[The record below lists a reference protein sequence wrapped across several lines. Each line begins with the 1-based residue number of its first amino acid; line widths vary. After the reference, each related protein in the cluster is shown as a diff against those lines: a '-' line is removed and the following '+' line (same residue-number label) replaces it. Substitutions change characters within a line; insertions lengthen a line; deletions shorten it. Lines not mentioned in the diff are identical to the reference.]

1 VTVEGNGIKKDEI
14 IDDRKDKSMTLEE
27 LDKKYVLQTYARD
40 YTNFV
45 KGVGSTLYDESG
57 RDYIDFASGIAV
69 NSVGHGNE
77 KLVNAICEQ
86 AKKIIH
92 ISNLQVIEP
101 QAKLA
106 QKIVELSGYD
116 MGVFFANSGAEANEG
131 AIKIARKYGET
142 KFENKRYKVIT
153 LEHSFHG
160 RTITTVKATGQESFH
175 TPHFSPYP
183 AGFSY
188 EKSIEDV
195 YKAIDDETV
204 AVLIE
209 LVQGEGGVQPFEK
222 EEIQKLAAHLKENG
236 VLLIVDEV
244 QTGVYRTGEF
254 LASNLYEIEPD
265 IITLAKG
272 LGGGVPIGAV
282 MTRHKDVFAPG
293 DHGST
298 FGGNYLSTAAGLAV
312 LEILSELYDSGVLHE
327 TLLYFE
333 QKLKETASKYE
344 TLFDKE
350 VGLGMMRGLRAKS
363 AEIQGNIIKNCMK
376 EGLVILKA
384 GRNTVR
390 FLPSLTI
397 RKDEIDEGFKRF
409 ETAIST
415 L

>member
-1 VTVEGNGIKKDEI
+1 
-14 IDDRKDKSMTLEE
+14 MTLEKQ
-27 LDKKYVLQTYARD
+27 DKTYVLQTYARN

-45 KGVGSTLYDESG
+45 KGVGSTLYDDADK
-57 RDYIDFASGIAV
+57 DYIDFASGIGV
-69 NSVGHGNE
+69 NSVGHAN
-77 KLVNAICEQ
+77 KTLTTALCEQ
-86 AKKIIH
+86 AQKIIH

-106 QKIVELSGYD
+106 QRLVELSGYD
-116 MGVFFANSGAEANEG
+116 MGLFFANSGAEANEG

-142 KFENKRYKVIT
+142 KFDKKRYKVIT

-175 TPHFSPYP
+175 TPNFSPYP
-183 AGFSY
+183 DGFLY

-195 YKAIDDETV
+195 YRAIDDETV

-209 LVQGEGGVQPFEK
+209 LIQGEGGVQPFDK
-222 EEIQKLAAHLKENG
+222 DSIQALAKHLKEKSI
-236 VLLIVDEV
+236 LLIVDEV

-254 LASNLYEIEPD
+254 LASGYYEIEPD

-282 MTRHKDVFAPG
+282 MTKHKEILIAG

-298 FGGNYLSTAAGLAV
+298 FGGNYLSTVAGLAV
-312 LEILSELYDSGVLHE
+312 LDILEPMYENGKIQE
-327 TLLYFE
+327 TITCFR
-333 QKLKETASKYE
+333 QKLHDLAKRYTHLFEKE
-344 TLFDKE
+344 LGI
-350 VGLGMMRGLRAKS
+350 GLMCGLRAVSPEVQSKVLEK
-363 AEIQGNIIKNCMK
+363 AFK
-376 EGLVILKA
+376 EGVIVLKA

-390 FLPSLTI
+390 FLPSITI
-397 RKDEIDEGFKRF
+397 TKEEIEEGFKRF
-409 ETAIST
+409 EKAINT

>member
-1 VTVEGNGIKKDEI
+1 
-14 IDDRKDKSMTLEE
+14 MTLEE

-45 KGVGSTLYDESG
+45 KGKGATLYDEVG
-57 RDYIDFASGIAV
+57 NDYIDFASGIAV

-77 KLVNAICEQ
+77 KLTSAICEQ

-106 QKIVELSGYD
+106 ERMVMLSGYD

-142 KFENKRYKVIT
+142 QFDKKRYKVIT

-183 AGFSY
+183 DGFSY
-188 EKSIEDV
+188 VPSIADV
-195 YKAIDDETV
+195 YDAIDDETV
-204 AVLIE
+204 AVLLE

-222 EEIQKLAAHLKENG
+222 EEVQKLAAYLKEKN
-236 VLLIVDEV
+236 VLLIIDEV

-282 MTRHKDVFAPG
+282 MTKHKEVLKAG

-312 LEILSELYDSGVLHE
+312 LDILSEAYESGRLHE

-333 QKLKETASKYE
+333 KKLQAMADKYE
-344 TLFDKE
+344 NLFEKE
-350 VGLGMMRGLRAKS
+350 VGLGLMRGLRAKS
-363 AEIQGNIIKNCMK
+363 AEIQGNVLKNALK
-376 EGLVILKA
+376 ERLIILKA

-397 RKDEIDEGFKRF
+397 TKAEIDEGFKRF
-409 ETAIST
+409 EAAIKEIR

>member
-1 VTVEGNGIKKDEI
+1 
-14 IDDRKDKSMTLEE
+14 MTLEQT
-27 LDKKYVLQTYARD
+27 DKQYVLQTYARD

-45 KGVGSTLYDESG
+45 KGVSSTLFDENG
-57 RDYIDFASGIAV
+57 KDYIDFASGIGV
-69 NSVGHGNE
+69 NSVGHGNA
-77 KLVNAICEQ
+77 KLVEAISTQ
-86 AKKIIH
+86 AKNIIH

-142 KFENKRYKVIT
+142 KFDNKRYKVIT

-175 TPHFSPYP
+175 TPNFSPYP

-222 EEIQKLAAHLKENG
+222 EEVQKLADHLKSEG
-236 VLLIVDEV
+236 ILLIVDEV

-265 IITLAKG
+265 IVTLAKG

-282 MTRHKDVFAPG
+282 MTKHKDILSAG

-298 FGGNYLSTAAGLAV
+298 FGGNYLSSAAGLAV
-312 LEILSELYDSGVLHE
+312 LDVLEDLYESGAVAEALV
-327 TLLYFE
+327 YFE
-333 QKLKETASKYE
+333 QKLQDIAKKYTA
-344 TLFDKE
+344 LFEKE
-350 VGLGMMRGLRAKS
+350 VGLGLMRGLRAKS
-363 AEIQGNIIKNCMK
+363 AEIQGSIIKNCMK
-376 EGLVILKA
+376 EGVIVLKA

-390 FLPSLTI
+390 FLPSITI
-397 RKDEIDEGFKRF
+397 SKNEIDEGFKRF
-409 ETAIST
+409 EKVINT

>member
-1 VTVEGNGIKKDEI
+1 METD
-14 IDDRKDKSMTLEE
+14 MTLEE
-27 LDKKYVLQTYARD
+27 QDKHYVLQTYARD

-45 KGVGSTLYDESG
+45 KGVGSTLYDEKG
-57 RDYIDFASGIAV
+57 RDYIDFASGIGV

-77 KLVNAICEQ
+77 KLTSAICEQ

-116 MGVFFANSGAEANEG
+116 MGIFFANSGAEANEG

-142 KFENKRYKVIT
+142 QFETKKYKVIT

-175 TPHFSPYP
+175 TPNFSPYP

-188 EKSIEDV
+188 EKSIADV

-222 EEIQKLAAHLKENG
+222 EEIQKLAAHLKSEG
-236 VLLIVDEV
+236 ILLIVDEV

-282 MTRHKDVFAPG
+282 MTRHKQILSAG

-312 LEILSELYDSGVLHE
+312 LDILSGLYENGSVDE
-327 TLLYFE
+327 TLLYFAA
-333 QKLKETASKYE
+333 KLREIAQKYE
-344 TLFDKE
+344 NLFEKE
-350 VGLGMMRGLRAKS
+350 VGLGLMRGLRAKS
-363 AEIQGNIIKNCMK
+363 AEVQGAVIKNALS
-376 EGLVILKA
+376 EGLVVLKA

-390 FLPSLTI
+390 FLPSITI
-397 RKDEIDEGFKRF
+397 SKHEIDEGFKRF
-409 ETAIST
+409 EKAIAS

>member
-1 VTVEGNGIKKDEI
+1 MNLEQQ
-14 IDDRKDKSMTLEE
+14 DKQ
-27 LDKKYVLQTYARD
+27 YVLQTYARD

-45 KGVGSTLYDESG
+45 KGVSSTLYDENG
-57 RDYIDFASGIAV
+57 KDYIDFASGIGV

-77 KLVNAICEQ
+77 VLTSALCEQ
-86 AKKIIH
+86 AKNIIH

-116 MGVFFANSGAEANEG
+116 MGIFFANSGAEANEG

-142 KFENKRYKVIT
+142 KFDNKRYKVIT

-175 TPHFSPYP
+175 TPNFSPYP
-183 AGFSY
+183 DGFSY
-188 EKSIEDV
+188 EKTVEDV

-222 EEIQKLAAHLKENG
+222 EEIQKLASYLKSKNI
-236 VLLIVDEV
+236 LLIVDEV

-282 MTRHKDVFAPG
+282 MTKHKEILSAG

-298 FGGNYLSTAAGLAV
+298 FGGNYLSTTAGLAV
-312 LEILSELYDSGVLHE
+312 LDVLKPMYDDGLIDE
-327 TLLYFE
+327 TLLYFSE
-333 QKLKETASKYE
+333 KLKVIASNYDN
-344 TLFDKE
+344 LFEKE
-350 VGLGMMRGLRAKS
+350 VGLGLMRGLRAKS
-363 AEIQGNIIKNCMK
+363 AEVQGSIIKKSMA

-390 FLPSLTI
+390 FLPSITI
-397 RKDEIDEGFKRF
+397 TKSEIDEGFKRF
-409 ETAIST
+409 EKVIST

>member
-1 VTVEGNGIKKDEI
+1 METN
-14 IDDRKDKSMTLEE
+14 MTLEQQ
-27 LDKKYVLQTYARD
+27 DKQYVLQTYARN

-45 KGVGSTLYDESG
+45 KGVGSTLYDENG
-57 RDYIDFASGIAV
+57 KEYIDFASGIGV

-77 KLVNAICEQ
+77 KLSSAICEQ

-142 KFENKRYKVIT
+142 KFDKKRYKVIT

-175 TPHFSPYP
+175 TPNFSPYP
-183 AGFSY
+183 DGFSY
-188 EKSIEDV
+188 EKSIADV

-204 AVLIE
+204 SVLIE

-222 EEIQKLAAHLKENG
+222 KEIQDLAKHLKEEG

-244 QTGVYRTGEF
+244 QTGIYRTGEF

-282 MTRHKDVFAPG
+282 MTKHKEVLSAG

-298 FGGNYLSTAAGLAV
+298 FGGNYLSTSAGLAV
-312 LEILSELYDSGVLHE
+312 LEVLEGLYENGTISEAF
-327 TLLYFE
+327 LYFE
-333 QKLKETASKYE
+333 EKLQKIASKYVN
-344 TLFDKE
+344 LFSKE
-350 VGLGMMRGLRAKS
+350 VGLGLMRGLRAKS
-363 AEIQGNIIKNCMK
+363 SEIQTEVIENSLK
-376 EGLVILKA
+376 EGVVVLKA

-397 RKDEIDEGFKRF
+397 KKSEIDEGFERF
-409 ETAIST
+409 EKAIST

>member
-1 VTVEGNGIKKDEI
+1 
-14 IDDRKDKSMTLEE
+14 MTLEE
-27 LDKKYVLQTYARD
+27 LDRKYVLQTYVRD

-45 KGVGSTLYDESG
+45 RGVGATLYDEDG
-57 RDYIDFASGIAV
+57 NDYIDFASGIAV

-77 KLVNAICEQ
+77 RLVSTICEQ
-86 AKKIIH
+86 AKRIIH
-92 ISNLQVIEP
+92 ISNLQVIES

-106 QKIVELSGYD
+106 ERMVKLSGYD

-142 KFENKRYKVIT
+142 QFQKKRYKVIT

-175 TPHFSPYP
+175 TSHFSPYP
-183 AGFSY
+183 DGFDY
-188 EKSIEDV
+188 VPSITDI
-195 YKAIDDETV
+195 YNAIDDETV
-204 AVLIE
+204 AVLLE
-209 LVQGEGGVQPFEK
+209 LVQGEGGVQPFNKAEV
-222 EEIQKLAAHLKENG
+222 QKLVAYLKEKK

-282 MTRHKDVFAPG
+282 MTKHKEILQFG

-312 LEILSELYDSGVLHE
+312 LDILAEEYKSGRLHKI
-327 TLLYFE
+327 LLYFE
-333 QKLKETASKYE
+333 QRLQTIAQQHTE
-344 TLFDKE
+344 LFEQE
-350 VGLGMMRGLRAKS
+350 VGIGLIRGLRAKS
-363 AEIQGNIIKNCMK
+363 AKIQKSVLEAALRERLI
-376 EGLVILKA
+376 ILKA

-397 RKDEIDEGFKRF
+397 TKDEIDEGFKRF
-409 ETAIST
+409 ETALCI

>member
-1 VTVEGNGIKKDEI
+1 MN
-14 IDDRKDKSMTLEE
+14 LEE
-27 LDKKYVLQTYARD
+27 QDKQYVLQTYARN

-45 KGVGSTLYDESG
+45 KGVGATLYDENG
-57 RDYIDFASGIAV
+57 KDYIDFASGIGV
-69 NSVGHGNE
+69 NSIGHGNE
-77 KLVNAICEQ
+77 VLISALCEQ
-86 AKKIIH
+86 AKNILH

-116 MGVFFANSGAEANEG
+116 MGIFFANSGAEANEG

-142 KFENKRYKVIT
+142 KFDKKRYKVIT

-175 TPHFSPYP
+175 TPNFSPYP
-183 AGFSY
+183 DGFSY
-188 EKSIEDV
+188 EKSVADV
-195 YKAIDDETV
+195 YKAIDEETV

-222 EEIQKLAAHLKENG
+222 QEIKDLEAHLKSKDI
-236 VLLIVDEV
+236 LLIVDEV

-282 MTRHKDVFAPG
+282 MTKHKEVLVAG

-298 FGGNYLSTAAGLAV
+298 FGGNYLSMAAGLAV
-312 LEILSELYDSGVLHE
+312 LEVLEPMYDNGTLDE
-327 TLLYFE
+327 TLIYFS
-333 QKLKETASKYE
+333 QKLQEIVVKYE
-344 TLFDKE
+344 NLFEKE
-350 VGLGMMRGLRAKS
+350 VGLGLMRGLRAKS
-363 AEIQGNIIKNCMK
+363 AEIQGNIIARSME
-376 EGLVILKA
+376 EGLVVLKA

-390 FLPSLTI
+390 FLPSITI
-397 RKDEIDEGFKRF
+397 RKNEIDEGFKRF
-409 ETAIST
+409 EKVISF

>member
-1 VTVEGNGIKKDEI
+1 MNLEQ
-14 IDDRKDKSMTLEE
+14 IDKQ
-27 LDKKYVLQTYARD
+27 YVLQTYARD

-45 KGVGSTLYDESG
+45 KGVGSTLFDESG
-57 RDYIDFASGIAV
+57 KDYIDFASGIGV
-69 NSVGHGNE
+69 NSVGHSNDV
-77 KLVNAICEQ
+77 LVKAISEQ
-86 AKKIIH
+86 AQKIIH

-116 MGVFFANSGAEANEG
+116 MGIFFANSGAEANEG
-131 AIKIARKYGET
+131 AIKIARKYGER
-142 KFENKRYKVIT
+142 KFDNKRYKVIT

-175 TPHFSPYP
+175 TPDFSPYP
-183 AGFSY
+183 DGFSY

-195 YKAIDDETV
+195 YKAIDDETI

-222 EEIQKLAAHLKENG
+222 EEVQKLAAHLKSEG
-236 VLLIVDEV
+236 ILLIVDEV

-254 LASNLYEIEPD
+254 LAANLYEIEPD

-282 MTRHKDVFAPG
+282 MTKHKDVLTAG

-298 FGGNYLSTAAGLAV
+298 FGGNYLSSAAGLAV
-312 LEILSELYDSGVLHE
+312 LEVLEGLYESGAIAEALV
-327 TLLYFE
+327 YFE
-333 QKLKETASKYE
+333 EKLKDIANRYPE
-344 TLFDKE
+344 LFEKE
-350 VGLGMMRGLRAKS
+350 VGLGLMRGLRAKS
-363 AEIQGNIIKNCMK
+363 AEIQGSIIKNCMA
-376 EGLVILKA
+376 EGLIVLKA

-390 FLPSLTI
+390 FLPSITI
-397 RKDEIDEGFKRF
+397 SKNEIDEGFKRF
-409 ETAIST
+409 EKVISS

>member
-1 VTVEGNGIKKDEI
+1 MNIEEI
-14 IDDRKDKSMTLEE
+14 
-27 LDKKYVLQTYARD
+27 DKKYVLHTYARD

-45 KGVGSTLYDESG
+45 KGVGSTLYDENG
-57 RDYIDFASGIAV
+57 KDYIDFGSGIAV
-69 NSVGHGNE
+69 NSIGHGHP
-77 KLVNAICEQ
+77 KLVEAICNQ
-86 AKKIIH
+86 AKNIIH

-106 QKIVELSGYD
+106 QKMVELSGYD

-183 AGFSY
+183 PGFSY

-195 YKAIDDETV
+195 YKAIDDKTA

-222 EEIQKLAAHLKENG
+222 TEIQKLAAHLKEKN

-282 MTRHKDVFAPG
+282 MTKHKDVLSPG

-312 LEILSELYDSGVLHE
+312 LEVLEEYYESGAVGEVLV
-327 TLLYFE
+327 YFE
-333 QKLKETASKYE
+333 TKLQDIAKRYTN
-344 TLFDKE
+344 LFEKE
-350 VGLGMMRGLRAKS
+350 VGIGLMRGLRAKS
-363 AEIQGNIIKNCMK
+363 ADIQSAVIKDAMK
-376 EGLVILKA
+376 EGLVVLKA

-390 FLPSLTI
+390 FLPSITI
-397 RKDEIDEGFKRF
+397 TKAEIDEGFKRLDSALK
-409 ETAIST
+409 EVEA
-415 L
+415 

>member
-1 VTVEGNGIKKDEI
+1 
-14 IDDRKDKSMTLEE
+14 MTLEQQ
-27 LDKKYVLQTYARD
+27 DKKYVLQTYARD

-45 KGVGSTLYDESG
+45 RGVSSTLYDENG
-57 RDYIDFASGIAV
+57 KDYIDFASGIGV

-77 KLVNAICEQ
+77 KLASAICEQ
-86 AKKIIH
+86 AKNIIH

-106 QKIVELSGYD
+106 EKIVELSGYD
-116 MGVFFANSGAEANEG
+116 MGIFFANSGAEANEG

-142 KFENKRYKVIT
+142 KFDNKKYKVIT

-175 TPHFSPYP
+175 TPNFSPYP

-188 EKSIEDV
+188 EKSIADV

-222 EEIQKLAAHLKENG
+222 KEIQELAAHLKAESI
-236 VLLIVDEV
+236 LLIVDEV

-282 MTRHKDVFAPG
+282 MTKHKEVLSTG

-312 LEILSELYDSGVLHE
+312 LEVLYPLYDNGTIDE
-327 TLLYFE
+327 TLIYFA
-333 QKLKETASKYE
+333 QKLQDIVARYE
-344 TLFDKE
+344 NLFEKE
-350 VGLGMMRGLRAKS
+350 VGLGLMRGLRAKS
-363 AEIQGNIIKNCMK
+363 ADIQGLIVKNAMT
-376 EGLVILKA
+376 EGLIILKA

-390 FLPSLTI
+390 FLPSITI
-397 RKDEIDEGFKRF
+397 SKDEIDEGFKRF
-409 ETAIST
+409 EKVIST

>member
-1 VTVEGNGIKKDEI
+1 
-14 IDDRKDKSMTLEE
+14 MTLEQQ
-27 LDKKYVLQTYARD
+27 DKKYILQTYARD

-45 KGVGSTLYDESG
+45 KGVSSTLYDENG
-57 RDYIDFASGIAV
+57 KDYIDFASGIGV

-77 KLVNAICEQ
+77 KLASAICEQ
-86 AKKIIH
+86 AKNIIH

-106 QKIVELSGYD
+106 KKIVELSGYD
-116 MGVFFANSGAEANEG
+116 MGIFFANSGAEANEG
-131 AIKIARKYGET
+131 AIKIARKYGQINFDE
-142 KFENKRYKVIT
+142 KRYKVIT

-175 TPHFSPYP
+175 TPNFSPYP

-188 EKSIEDV
+188 EKSIADV

-222 EEIQKLAAHLKENG
+222 EEIQKLSAHLKSKDI
-236 VLLIVDEV
+236 LLIVDEV

-282 MTRHKDVFAPG
+282 MTKHKDVLSAG

-298 FGGNYLSTAAGLAV
+298 FGGNYLSSAAGLAV
-312 LEILSELYDSGVLHE
+312 LDILSSMYDSGSIDE
-327 TLLYFE
+327 TLVYFAE
-333 QKLKETASKYE
+333 KVQNIASKYE
-344 TLFDKE
+344 NLFEKE
-350 VGLGMMRGLRAKS
+350 VGLGLMRGLRAKS
-363 AEIQGNIIKNCMK
+363 ADIQGAVVKNSLA
-376 EGLVILKA
+376 EGLIVLKA

-390 FLPSLTI
+390 FLPSITI
-397 RKDEIDEGFKRF
+397 GKDEIDEGFKRF
-409 ETAIST
+409 EKAISS

>member
-1 VTVEGNGIKKDEI
+1 MN
-14 IDDRKDKSMTLEE
+14 LEE
-27 LDKKYVLQTYARD
+27 LDKAYVLSTYARN

-45 KGVGSTLYDESG
+45 EGRGSTLYDESG

-69 NSVGHGNE
+69 NSVGHGNPR
-77 KLVNAICEQ
+77 LADAICEQ

-106 QKIVELSGYD
+106 EQIVKLSGYD
-116 MGVFFANSGAEANEG
+116 MALFFGNSGVEANEG

-142 KFENKRYKVIT
+142 KFDKKRYKVIT

-175 TPHFSPYP
+175 TPNFSPYP

-188 EKSIEDV
+188 VKSIGDIYE
-195 YKAIDDETV
+195 AIDDETA

-209 LVQGEGGVQPFEK
+209 LVQGEGGVEPFAK
-222 EEIQKLAAHLKENG
+222 EEIQTLAAELKKRE

-244 QTGVYRTGEF
+244 QTGIYRTGEF

-282 MTRHKDVFAPG
+282 MTRHKDIFSPG

-298 FGGNYLSTAAGLAV
+298 FGGNYLSCAAGRAV
-312 LEILSELYDSGVLHE
+312 LDILSEMYDTGTLHE
-327 TLLYFE
+327 VLIYFE
-333 QKLKETASKYE
+333 EQLKAIAGKY
-344 TLFDKE
+344 TNLFEKE
-350 VGLGMMRGLRAKS
+350 VGLGLMRGLRAKDAQTVS
-363 AEIQGNIIKNCMK
+363 AILEKSMQ
-376 EGLVILKA
+376 EGLIVLKA

-397 RKDEIDEGFKRF
+397 TKEEIDEGFKRF
-409 ETAIST
+409 EKALDS